1 VLSPGRKTPR
11 STSTRNVM
19 LGGGAA
25 AVALDGS
32 NGIDTSSTSQ
42 TQTLLPL
49 ADFHKFLGQI
59 QGEQAGTLTRS
70 KALLQNIDPENKGE
84 ALSYNRFATY
94 LNDDKK
100 DVLDPAKTGKVYQD
114 MTQPLSH

>member
-1 VLSPGRKTPR
+1 
-11 STSTRNVM
+11 M

>member
-1 VLSPGRKTPR
+1 
-11 STSTRNVM
+11 M

-70 KALLQNIDPENKGE
+70 KALLQKIDPENKEE
-84 ALSYNRFATY
+84 ALSYNRFANGG
-94 LNDDKK
+94 LSEEIFGGGEDCHASDGKRREHWQ
-100 DVLDPAKTGKVYQD
+100 PACCY
-114 MTQPLSH
+114 